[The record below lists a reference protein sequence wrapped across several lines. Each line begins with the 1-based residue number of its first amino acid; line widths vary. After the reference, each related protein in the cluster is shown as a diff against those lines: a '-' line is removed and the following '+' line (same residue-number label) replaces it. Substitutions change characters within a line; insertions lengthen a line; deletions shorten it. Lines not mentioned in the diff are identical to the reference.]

1 MAINYKTSAIDLNV
15 PAKVLPCNV
24 LTATPLANWEYDD
37 GKGDPWWGG
46 GGNAKAYRWEISMT
60 VTTIQHGSHLTR
72 TARQF
77 NGYDI
82 VVGDFI
88 AGATDGRAL
97 QIVSISEKTA
107 FTVKCQVED
116 RLRYNTFRSA
126 SGTGIFNVPGGAVVF
141 QINEEGD
148 PMLDPLPTGIVS
160 SDFYANVNSRFKYL
174 NPQMNYVLEQT
185 ANGFE
190 EGDVICMDAT
200 TGAFELAAPDNIERL
215 VGTVT
220 HPGPGPNRFLLRP
233 ANGVIDFV
241 PGLPGNKGDFV
252 YPAIDGSGD
261 LTLTDT
267 GVAIFLKLVDE
278 VPSTTRGT
286 VINGQATAGDT
297 MNINGED
304 IVFITSSLGVV
315 SVQNAVTDIN
325 AKTADHKVTASAS
338 PAPNE
343 ITSDIATYGSAYGLI
358 GGFAPFSASI
368 NGSVVNFSTT
378 AAGQAAYG
386 MAVAIADDMAADINA
401 AGITDITASVNAGN
415 LVISQAQGSAI
426 TIVNTSPDANN
437 NNFAGMNSCASLG
450 LTYAGS
456 SNVFVL
462 QLERTDGGEII
473 LQDAVGSAT
482 NDFGI
487 LSGHTGSYAVGL
499 NVEQGVR
506 KAGTTVVSNIAARD
520 AIPVKLAGDSVYI
533 LDTGQGEWAMHVW
546 DGTQWNIVATQD
558 SASTDANSLS
568 HTYTMPS
575 ASFGTTEVVTLGRI
589 SDNSRVVSVLV
600 EVVTPLSGY
609 AGGPN
614 NLVPSLE
621 IGTVADPSRFMT
633 EDQNDVEGQ
642 GSYTTTPDFHY
653 EGTTELEIKCSLEH
667 LNANAGE
674 VKVTVTYV

>member
-24 LTATPLANWEYDD
+24 TSATAVANWEYDD
-37 GKGDPWWGG
+37 GKGDPWWTGG
-46 GGNAKAYRWEISMT
+46 SNPKAYRWEISMT

-72 TARQF
+72 TPRAF

-88 AGATDGRAL
+88 AGASDGRAL
-97 QIVSISEKTA
+97 QIVSIKQKTA
-107 FTVKCQVED
+107 FTITCEVED

-126 SGTGIFNVPGGAVVF
+126 SGAGLFTVPGGAVVF
-141 QINEEGD
+141 QINEDGD

-160 SDFYANVNSRFKYL
+160 GDFYANVNSRFKYL
-174 NPQMNYVLEQT
+174 NPTLNYVLGQT
-185 ANGFE
+185 AHGFE
-190 EGDVICMDAT
+190 EGDVICMDQT
-200 TGAFELAAPDNIERL
+200 TGAFELAQPDNIERL

-220 HPGPGPNRFLLRP
+220 HPGPGPNKFLLRP

-241 PGLPGNKGDFV
+241 PGLPGGPGDFI
-252 YPAIDGSGD
+252 YPAVDGSGD
-261 LTLTDT
+261 LTTSDT
-267 GVAIFLKLVDE
+267 GVAIFLKLVDA
-278 VPSTTRGT
+278 VPSVARGT

-297 MNINGED
+297 LSINGED
-304 IVFITSSLGVV
+304 VIFTTSSLGVV
-315 SVQNAVTDIN
+315 SVQNAVQDIN
-325 AKTADHKVTASAS
+325 AKTSDHKVSASAS

-343 ITSDIATYGSAYGLI
+343 VESDISTYGSAYGLI
-358 GGFAPFSASI
+358 GGFTPFSASI
-368 NGSVVNFSTT
+368 NGAVVNFSTNS
-378 AAGQAAYG
+378 AGQAAYG
-386 MAVAIADDMAADINA
+386 MPVAIADDMAADINA
-401 AGITDITASVNAGN
+401 AGINDIEAGVNAGN
-415 LVISQAQGSAI
+415 LVIREMNGSSI

-437 NNFAGMNSCASLG
+437 NNFAGMNSCSSLD
-450 LTYAGS
+450 TSYAGS

-462 QLERTDGGEII
+462 QLERNDGGEII
-473 LQDAVGSAT
+473 LQDVVGSTT

-520 AIPVKLAGDSVYI
+520 ALPVNLAGDSVYV
-533 LDTGQGEWAMHVW
+533 LDTGEGEWALHLW
-546 DGTQWNIVATQD
+546 DGSQWNVVATQD

-575 ASFGTTEVVTLGRI
+575 TSFGTTETVTLGRI

-600 EVVTPLSGY
+600 EVLTPLTGY
-609 AGGPN
+609 AGGPTN
-614 NLVPSLE
+614 QVPALE
-621 IGTVADPSRFMT
+621 VGTTADPSRFMT
-633 EDQNDVEGQ
+633 EDQNDIEGT

-653 EGTTELEIKCSLEH
+653 AGSSELEIKVALSH
-667 LNANAGE
+667 LNATAGE